1 MLIVLLEDLMAAI
14 ELNGKGEELTLPCL
28 QPVKA
33 HHDEIIEMKWSK
45 NNLVWATGAKDG
57 RCCLWE
63 LRRGEQ
69 ANYESGLR
77 VLRINESAATLTE
90 VAYFDVFPS
99 DTSAN
104 FFGSWSN
111 YPWLPNSTCDASD
124 YDCVHDVAFKNA
136 EHIIHDTYIS
146 VLYW

>member
-1 MLIVLLEDLMAAI
+1 MVISISLESTHLLLGLESGQMLIVLLEDLMAAI

-63 LRRGEQ
+63 LRRGEPHLL
-69 ANYESGLR
+69 S
-77 VLRINESAATLTE
+77 TLT
-90 VAYFDVFPS
+90 VSGKPQKGRKRKHHYS
-99 DTSAN
+99 
-104 FFGSWSN
+104 
-111 YPWLPNSTCDASD
+111 C
-124 YDCVHDVAFKNA
+124 
-136 EHIIHDTYIS
+136 TYICWNCTYS
-146 VLYW
+146 HFAAGFQENIEDEDNDRGRG

>member
-63 LRRGEQ
+63 LRRGEPHLL
-69 ANYESGLR
+69 S
-77 VLRINESAATLTE
+77 TLT
-90 VAYFDVFPS
+90 VSGKPQKGRKRKHHYS
-99 DTSAN
+99 
-104 FFGSWSN
+104 
-111 YPWLPNSTCDASD
+111 C
-124 YDCVHDVAFKNA
+124 
-136 EHIIHDTYIS
+136 TYICWNCTYS
-146 VLYW
+146 HFAAGFQENIEDEDNDRGRG